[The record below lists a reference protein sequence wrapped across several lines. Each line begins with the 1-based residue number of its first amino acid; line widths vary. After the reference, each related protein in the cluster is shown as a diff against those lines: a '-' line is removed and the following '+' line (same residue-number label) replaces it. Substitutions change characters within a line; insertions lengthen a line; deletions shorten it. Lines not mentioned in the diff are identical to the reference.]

1 MNYLL
6 MLGPVALLLALYGI
20 KTHYYNEGKLE
31 ERAAWEQKMAIA
43 SAEN

>member
-31 ERAAWEQKMAIA
+31 ERTAWEQKMAIA